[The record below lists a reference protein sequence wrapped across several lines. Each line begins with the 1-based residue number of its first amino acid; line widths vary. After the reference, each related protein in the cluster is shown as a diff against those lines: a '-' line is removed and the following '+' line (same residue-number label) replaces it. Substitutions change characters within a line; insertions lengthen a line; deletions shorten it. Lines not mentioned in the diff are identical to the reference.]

1 MTTLSEGDLRLTL
14 PGQVAGRKFDGAA
27 HRLSHCG
34 LKAVDWILE
43 LPGRIYFV
51 EVKDPEAPGAKE
63 HKQSNHFLQ
72 GFLAGSLTPDLV
84 AKFRD
89 SFLYEWA
96 CDRTG
101 KPISYCVIV
110 ASGILDDAQLLTRTD
125 DLKRMLPVGAPADWT
140 RPIAHDCYVVN
151 VAKWNE
157 VFPQYPLS
165 RDSATGSRAS

>member
-14 PGQVAGRKFDGAA
+14 PGQVAGRKFDGEG
-27 HRLSHCG
+27 HGLSHCG

-43 LPGRIYFV
+43 LPDRTYFV
-51 EVKDPEAPGAKE
+51 EVKDPDAPEAKE
-63 HKQSNHFLQ
+63 HKQGDDFLQ
-72 GFLAGSLTPDLV
+72 GFLSGNLTANLV

-96 CDRTG
+96 CDRAD
-101 KPISYCVIV
+101 KPIIYYVIV

-125 DLKRMLPVGAPADWT
+125 DLKRRLPVGAPADWT
-140 RPIAHDCYVVN
+140 RPIAHNCRVVN

-165 RDSATGSRAS
+165 RDSAADSRVS